1 MDARRHEYELEVSLQ
16 MKMLG
21 GIKVRKKKRR
31 EKKEKKGRS
40 EELNLSCEIKSKK

>member
-16 MKMLG
+16 MTMLG

-31 EKKEKKGRS
+31 EKEGKEGRS
-40 EELNLSCEIKSKK
+40 ELNVSCEIKSKT